1 MKVFLQKL
9 FLALFLVFGFLS
21 LNAQP
26 DLYDL
31 STIQKVE
38 IKFTQ
43 TNWDYMLDTAKAG
56 ADGYILCEW
65 VKINGYQYD
74 SAGVKY
80 KGSSSYDPSY
90 VKNPFNISLDEF
102 KGQTYNGIKT
112 LKLANCYSDPSMIR
126 EVLAYNL
133 LGNYMDCPRSNFAQL
148 YINGNYIGL
157 YSNDESVNKKF
168 CSTHFNSSK
177 NTFIKCSPEV
187 TGPQSRSSLQ
197 FVSNDSSLYFGKYE
211 LESDYGWNDLVEL
224 TNIVSN
230 QPEQLS
236 TVFDMDRLT
245 WMLAFNSLIVNLD
258 SYNGWF
264 SQNYYIYKDNFNRY
278 NPVVWDLNMSFGGF
292 PFVGTQG
299 GGSGSLT
306 IANMKNLSP
315 LTHSSDT
322 DWPLIRN
329 ILADSYYRKVYFA
342 HLRTMLQEQIASN
355 AYQTLA
361 TQLQAIVDTAVLSDT
376 NKFFTYTN
384 FTSGLITD
392 VNVGTYTIP
401 GITNLMEARASY
413 LASFAELTAEAPS
426 IASVTASNTAPVVGQ
441 TITLTATINNAAEAY
456 LNYRFGVFGPFI
468 RLQMYDDGAHNDGL
482 ANDLVYGVSIAMD
495 QLSLSYYISAL
506 NQQAAM
512 LAPERAEHE
521 FYTLEA
527 HLINALPGEITI
539 NEFLAKNDNE
549 NVNELGSHEDWL
561 ELKNNTDHDIDLYG
575 LYLSDDFETR
585 AKFAFIEGSVIL
597 SGGYLP
603 IWADEES
610 STTTY
615 IHCGFKLS
623 AGGDELMLSDGAG
636 TIIDSLTFGAQ
647 TADVSM
653 GRCPNGTGEFVAQNA
668 PSFAAANTCG
678 EGIEY
683 DEIDLLTLVPNPST
697 GLVQLAQLPVGSA
710 TIEVLNV
717 MGARMLQ
724 QRIYTSELSL
734 QLGALPKGLY
744 AVIVRNSGSKP
755 LAYTKLLLVK

>member
-1 MKVFLQKL
+1 MKVVLHKLLLAWFLISA
-9 FLALFLVFGFLS
+9 FFS

-31 STIQKVE
+31 GSIQKVE
-38 IKFTQ
+38 IKFNQ
-43 TNWDYMLDTAKAG
+43 SNWDYMLDTAKAG
-56 ADGYILCEW
+56 ADGYTMCEW
-65 VKINGYQYD
+65 VKINGYQFD

-90 VKNPFNISLDEF
+90 VKNPFNISLDAF
-102 KGQTYNGIKT
+102 KDQTYNGIKT

-133 LGNYMDCPRSNFAQL
+133 LGNYLDCPRSNFAQI
-148 YINGNYIGL
+148 YINGCYIGL
-157 YSNDESVNKKF
+157 YSNDESINKKF

-177 NTFIKCSPEV
+177 NTFVKCSPEV

-197 FVSNDSSLYFGKYE
+197 FLSNDSSLYFGKYE

-236 TVFDMDRLT
+236 AIFDMDRLT
-245 WMLAFNSLIVNLD
+245 WMIAFNNLIVNLD

-306 IANMKNLSP
+306 IPNMKTISP
-315 LTHSSDT
+315 LIHSADS
-322 DWPLIRN
+322 DWPLIKN
-329 ILADSYYRKVYFA
+329 VLADSYYRKVYFA
-342 HLRTMLQEQIASN
+342 HLRTMLQEQIVSN

-361 TQLQAIVDTAVLSDT
+361 TQLQAIVDTAVLADT

-384 FTSGLITD
+384 FVEGLTTD
-392 VNVGTYTIP
+392 VNLGTYNVP

-413 LASFAELTAEAPS
+413 LTSFAELTAAAPS
-426 IASVTASNTAPVVGQ
+426 IASVAASNTTPIVGQ

-456 LNYRFGVFGPFI
+456 LNYRFGAFGPFT

-482 ANDLVYGVSIAMD
+482 ANDLVYGVSIAMTE
-495 QLSLSYYISAL
+495 LSACYYISAI
-506 NQQAAM
+506 NPQAAM
-512 LAPERAEHE
+512 FSPERAEHE
-521 FYTLEA
+521 YYTLEA
-527 HLINALPGEITI
+527 HAVNVMPGEITF
-539 NEFLAKNDNE
+539 NEFMAKNENG
-549 NVNELGSHEDWL
+549 NVNENGTYEDWL
-561 ELKNNTDHDIDLYG
+561 ELKNNTEHDIDLYG
-575 LYLSDDFETR
+575 LFLSDDF
-585 AKFAFIEGSVIL
+585 AAPDKFAFDDGAIIPA
-597 SGGYLP
+597 GGYLP

-610 STTTY
+610 STAQY
-615 IHCGFKLS
+615 IHCSFKLS
-623 AGGDELMLSDGAG
+623 ASGEQLVLSDGAG

-653 GRCPNGTGEFVAQNA
+653 GRCPNGIGEFIAQNA
-668 PSFAAANTCG
+668 SSFAAANTCG

-683 DEIDLLTLVPNPST
+683 DEIDLLMLAPNPST
-697 GLVQLAQLPVGSA
+697 GIVHLAQLPVGSA

-717 MGARMLQ
+717 LGAPMLQ
-724 QRIYTSELSL
+724 QEVSTSDLCL
-734 QLGALPKGLY
+734 HLGDFPKGLY
-744 AVIVRNSGSKP
+744 AVIVRNCGSKP
-755 LAYTKLLLVK
+755 LAYTKLILIK